1 MGRATS
7 NCFWSRPL
15 GPWGGAKRSNIIY
28 FQLQSQFQRFLYQT
42 VCVFS
47 QIKDTKHIKRDLHHV
62 AWVMPQGLDFGAL
75 GARGGGQK
83 NSNMVMWH
91 IKSTGMTSRTE
102 CKYSF
107 HPRVKLVTLE
117 VRSKGQISLNVDYHV
132 NSKILIPIFVCV
144 LTNKIL

>member
-1 MGRATS
+1 MCVLT
-7 NCFWSRPL
+7 N
-15 GPWGGAKRSNIIY
+15 KRY
-28 FQLQSQFQRFLYQT
+28 KTYQT
-42 VCVFS
+42 RFASCRLGHAPGV
-47 QIKDTKHIKRDLHHV
+47 
-62 AWVMPQGLDFGAL
+62 GLWGV
-75 GARGGGQK
+75 GCPGGGGQK

-117 VRSKGQISLNVDYHV
+117 VRSKGQISLNLDYHV